1 MSDNLSYFTSRSENV
16 KNRNVSS
23 NGDSKNVWCYKKT
36 ISVEPKVIFLFFMKE
51 IELYYPDSQSTK

>member
-23 NGDSKNVWCYKKT
+23 NGDSKNVWCYKKNN
-36 ISVEPKVIFLFFMKE
+36 
-51 IELYYPDSQSTK
+51 

>member
-1 MSDNLSYFTSRSENV
+1 MVIQKMY
-16 KNRNVSS
+16 
-23 NGDSKNVWCYKKT
+23 GAIKKT